1 MQTTANHF
9 RSESP
14 RILIAE
20 DLPLIAMD
28 LEQGLLDLCAA
39 RTATVRTVADFELA
53 MHHSEWDVVLT
64 ETRLAGVSTAPL
76 VETLLARGIRVIVC
90 SAERSPHAPFDR
102 TLAVTKPYDWQELA
116 GIVQSALPPA
126 LSASLMC
133 SAQLGSRV
141 AQDA

>member
-39 RTATVRTVADFELA
+39 RTGTVRTVVDFERALQQF
-53 MHHSEWDVVLT
+53 EWDVVLT
-64 ETRLAGVSTAPL
+64 ETHLAGASTAPL
-76 VETLLARGIRVIVC
+76 VEALLARGTRVIVC

-102 TLAVTKPYDWQELA
+102 ARSVTKPYDWRELA
-116 GIVQSALPPA
+116 GLLEAALPPS
-126 LSASLMC
+126 LSA
-133 SAQLGSRV
+133 AF
-141 AQDA
+141 